1 MTDRSRLR
9 LLVLQVLALSLMLTL
24 FGRLAFLQVVS
35 GDEYTRAAADNRT
48 REIVTPAVRGL
59 ILDAEGRTLVRN
71 RTTVVVSVDRN
82 ALAEQKDDGG
92 AVIARLSKT
101 LGLKVTGLRGALTL
115 CGTKGAAKPPV
126 CWNGSPYQP
135 IPVAKDVSTA
145 VALSIME
152 RRELYP
158 GVSAELEAVREYPAP
173 EGANT
178 AHVLGYLGP
187 VTDAELKERQGNTKR
202 TQLRRTDLIG
212 RAGVESTYDGY
223 LRGLPGLRSLAVD
236 NSGAVTG
243 TVDTTEPTPGSYL
256 VTSIDAKVQAVAEKA
271 LATQM
276 QAARAGKTFNCEGGC
291 KADSGSVIVMDVKT
305 GRIVAMASAPTYDP
319 TVWVGGVSQQQYD
332 ALTNPKANTPLL
344 PRAWAGEYV
353 PASTF
358 KVISTTAAARGGE
371 NLSAPVECSREL
383 EIGNTTKRNFESEAF
398 GTISVKRAIEVSCN
412 TVFYR
417 LGYDAW
423 LRDGGLTPKAG
434 GAREWFVDTARGFG
448 LGSLTKID
456 LPSEAAGR
464 IVGRD
469 DLQKRWESQKDV
481 YCKRAQD
488 GYPEVKDRSRARLL
502 QAYAK
507 ENCVDGWQ
515 YKGGFA
521 ADFAIGQG
529 ETAVTPLQMTRVY
542 AAIANGG
549 TLYTP
554 QVARAVIAPNG
565 KVIKDFAPKADGTI
579 PADKATLAYLQ
590 KALRGVAT
598 EGTGRGL
605 FADFPV
611 QVSAKTGSGQV
622 NGKDDTSWF
631 ASYAPSNNPQ
641 YAVVMMISQ
650 GGTGSGTSGPGVKKI
665 YEALFGVSGSTLDPA
680 KSVLP
685 GGKLPTTLP
694 VVRPDGTLPAPA
706 TSKR

>member
-1 MTDRSRLR
+1 VTDRSRLR
-9 LLVLQVLALSLMLTL
+9 LLVIQVLALSLMLTL

-35 GDEYTRAAADNRT
+35 GEEYTRAAADNRT

-71 RTTVVVSVDRN
+71 RTTLVVSVDRN
-82 ALAEQKDDGG
+82 ALADQKDDGG

-158 GVSAELEAVREYPAP
+158 GVTAELEAVREYPVP
-173 EGANT
+173 EGANA

-212 RAGVESTYDGY
+212 RAGVESSYDGY

-256 VTSIDAKVQAVAEKA
+256 VTSIDARVQAVAEKA
-271 LATQM
+271 LADQI

-319 TVWVGGVSQQQYD
+319 TVWVGGVSQKEYD

-358 KVISTTAAARGGE
+358 KVISTAAAARAGE
-371 NLSAPVECSREL
+371 SLSTPVECSREL
-383 EIGNTTKRNFESEAF
+383 DIGNTTKRNFESEAF
-398 GTISVKRAIEVSCN
+398 GTISIERAIEVSCN

-448 LGSLTKID
+448 LGSLTNVD

-464 IVGRD
+464 IVGRE
-469 DLQKRWESQKDV
+469 DLQKRWDSQKDV
-481 YCKRAQD
+481 YCKRAEN

-565 KVIKDFAPKADGTI
+565 KVIKDFAPKADGRI
-579 PADKATLAYLQ
+579 PADASTLSFLQ
-590 KALRGVAT
+590 KSLRGVAT
-598 EGTGRGL
+598 DGTGRGL

-665 YEALFGVSGSTLDPA
+665 YEALFGVSGSTVDPA

-694 VVRPDGTLPAPA
+694 VVRPDGTLPIPA